1 MTKIQNKIELVN
13 NSSQQ
18 SREVEKNNLP
28 IAKYG
33 SSKTPLKLGELEIPC
48 YILNDKDKTRVLTGR
63 GIAKIFNL
71 SDSGK
76 EFTRFINLK
85 VIKSKISPTLFEE
98 LSNPISFKLSGGS
111 IANGYKAELLI
122 DLCKVVKDAFLPHLN
137 ENNVYLQ
144 RYIIADTIINASA
157 KTGIIALI
165 DETLGYKE
173 KDDAKESLSRFFNSF
188 LLKEAA
194 KWVKTFPDSFFFN
207 IYKMRGWTWA
217 LTNKHPAIVGQWIN
231 DLVYKR
237 LAPGLV
243 DEFSKINLK
252 NMNGNRSTKNHQ
264 FIKNEYKTML
274 NDLFAKIDAI
284 AKLANYDWNT
294 FIDMLDKVA
303 PKYPDKI
310 ND

>member
-1 MTKIQNKIELVN
+1 MTKVQNRIELAN

-18 SREVEKNNLP
+18 SHEIEKNNLP
-28 IAKYG
+28 VAKYG

-48 YILNDKDKTRVLTGR
+48 YILDNKEKTRVL
-63 GIAKIFNL
+63 
-71 SDSGK
+71 SESG
-76 EFTRFINLK
+76 
-85 VIKSKISPTLFEE
+85 IKSIFGIKGGGGSLLKFVRKNLICTKNGASLLNTVE
-98 LSNPISFKLSGGS
+98 NPIKFKSTYS
-111 IANGYKAELLI
+111 STTYGYNAEFLI
-122 DLCKVVKDAFLPHLN
+122 DLAIAITESEELKSCQSHLIFLAN
-137 ENNVYLQ
+137 
-144 RYIIADTIINASA
+144 IIIKASA

-165 DETLGYKE
+165 DEALGYKE
-173 KDDAKESLSRFFNSF
+173 KDDAKESLSRFFNTF

-194 KWVKTFPDSFFFN
+194 KWVKIFPDSFFFN

-243 DEFSKINLK
+243 DEFLKINPK
-252 NMNGNRSTKNHQ
+252 NINGNRSTKNHQ
-264 FIKNEYKTML
+264 FIKDEYKTML